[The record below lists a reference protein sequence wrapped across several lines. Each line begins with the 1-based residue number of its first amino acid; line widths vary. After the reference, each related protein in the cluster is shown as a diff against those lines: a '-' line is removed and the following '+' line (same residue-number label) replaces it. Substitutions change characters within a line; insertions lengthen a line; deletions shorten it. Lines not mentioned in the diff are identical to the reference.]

1 MSDYQFNGSILN
13 FAGITLGITSFSED
27 GGSRP
32 EIDVTTSEDT
42 RRKSLAG
49 MPSVPTLSFGFHYDG
64 VRTGLIGA
72 LEGCTAGQTTLQVTK
87 DCATEYLIGT
97 GADGTVLYYLMGWNI
112 AGDLDGAIIGSIDLM
127 RAETNPA

>member
-32 EIDVTTSEDT
+32 EIDVTTSTDT

-64 VRTGLIGA
+64 VRTNLIGA
-72 LEGCTAGQTTLQVTK
+72 LEGCTAGNTTLQVTK
-87 DCATEYLIGT
+87 DCTTEYLIG
-97 GADGTVLYYLMGWNI
+97 ASDAPVLYYLMGWNI
-112 AGDLDGAIIGSIDLM
+112 AGDLDGAIIGSVDLM